1 MNKLDKMH
9 DILETEMAHQM
20 LYNKYMM
27 QVTNAET
34 RQLFTQFRDEHMK
47 NVTQIQQQ
55 IQQLMKNPT
64 KMQ

>member
-20 LYNKYMM
+20 MYNKYLM
-27 QVTNAET
+27 QITNAET

-47 NVTQIQQQ
+47 HVTQIQQQ
-55 IQQLMKNPT
+55 IHELIKYPINLQ
-64 KMQ
+64 